1 MNDGKTGLETASALT
16 RCLRSVRLN
25 GCRLLELGAGC
36 GLVGIWMASA
46 LPHCYIRLTDLPE
59 AMGLLE
65 SNVSQGRYAFG
76 SRTDTSLLDWS
87 EEIPHDLQNQKYDLI
102 IVSDCTYNCDSIPML
117 VNKLEALLN
126 ISPQAL
132 AVVSMKT
139 RHDSEAIFFDL
150 MAKAGTRQLEK
161 QEVML
166 PSRSQMALWRPGET
180 AEIFVFE
187 KLTSP
192 QK

>member
-1 MNDGKTGLETASALT
+1 
-16 RCLRSVRLN
+16 
-25 GCRLLELGAGC
+25 
-36 GLVGIWMASA
+36 MASA
-46 LPHCYIRLTDLPE
+46 LPHCYIHLTDLPE
-59 AMGLLE
+59 AMGLLKF
-65 SNVSQGRYAFG
+65 NVSQGRYASG
-76 SRTDTSLLDWS
+76 SRTDTSVLDWS
-87 EEIPHDLQNQKYDLI
+87 EEIPQDLQNQKYDLI

-117 VNKLEALLN
+117 VSKLEALLDV
-126 ISPQAL
+126 SPQAL

-166 PSRSQMALWRPGET
+166 PSRSHMASGRSAET

>member
-1 MNDGKTGLETASALT
+1 
-16 RCLRSVRLN
+16 
-25 GCRLLELGAGC
+25 
-36 GLVGIWMASA
+36 MASA
-46 LPHCYIRLTDLPE
+46 LPHCHIRLTDLPE

-65 SNVSQGRYAFG
+65 SNVSQGRYA
-76 SRTDTSLLDWS
+76 SESQADTSLFDWS
-87 EEIPHDLQNQKYDLI
+87 EEVPQDLQNQIYDLI

-150 MAKAGTRQLEK
+150 MVKAGTRQLEK
-161 QEVML
+161 QQVML
-166 PSRSQMALWRPGET
+166 PSRSQMALGRPEDT
-180 AEIFVFE
+180 VEIFVFE
-187 KLTSP
+187 KLISM
-192 QK
+192 

>member
-1 MNDGKTGLETASALT
+1 
-16 RCLRSVRLN
+16 
-25 GCRLLELGAGC
+25 
-36 GLVGIWMASA
+36 MASA
-46 LPHCYIRLTDLPE
+46 MPQCYIHLTDLPE
-59 AMGLLE
+59 AMGILKF
-65 SNVSQGRYAFG
+65 NVRQGRYASE
-76 SRTDTSLLDWS
+76 SRTDTSVLDWS

-117 VNKLEALLN
+117 VSKLEALLDV
-126 ISPQAL
+126 SPQAL

-166 PSRSQMALWRPGET
+166 PGRSHTAPGRSAET

-187 KLTSP
+187 KLTAP